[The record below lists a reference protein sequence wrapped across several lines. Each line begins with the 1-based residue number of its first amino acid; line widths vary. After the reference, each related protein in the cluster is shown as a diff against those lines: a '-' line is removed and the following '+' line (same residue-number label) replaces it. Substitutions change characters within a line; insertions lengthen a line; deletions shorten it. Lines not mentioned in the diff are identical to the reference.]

1 MHLKAIKLPFQPIT
15 LASSGKGNWSRVQYV
30 SSGQNSLQL
39 QPSVSWVFLW
49 NFKTR
54 LLFLAKTSSL
64 LPARDVEP
72 NKGYFP
78 PLPTL

>member
-1 MHLKAIKLPFQPIT
+1 MHLKAIQLPFQPIT
-15 LASSGKGNWSRVQYV
+15 LAGSRKGNWNRVQHR

-39 QPSVSWVFLW
+39 QPSVNWEFLW

-54 LLFLAKTSSL
+54 LLFVAKTSFL

-78 PLPTL
+78 SLSTF

>member
-15 LASSGKGNWSRVQYV
+15 LAGSGKGNWNRVQYH

-39 QPSVSWVFLW
+39 QPSVNWGFLW

-54 LLFLAKTSSL
+54 LFLAKTSFF

-72 NKGYFP
+72 NKG
-78 PLPTL
+78 